1 MSGRKELFIY
11 FSKSPLK
18 VQEPRLMN
26 KLGSF
31 ASGIQVASSTPFHYF
46 HLISQVV
53 SLVAMFLLLSLSCQ
67 LVLLSAMNA
76 STSNIL
82 TFTFIYSTSYLV
94 VVQLFQLSFTP
105 NKLRCSI
112 FIFCKYSNE
121 PYFLFSHCK

>member
-1 MSGRKELFIY
+1 MSARKELFIY

-18 VQEPRLMN
+18 VQGPRLMN

-53 SLVAMFLLLSLSCQ
+53 SLVAMFLLLFLSCQ
-67 LVLLSAMNA
+67 LILLSAMNA

-82 TFTFIYSTSYLV
+82 KFTFIYSTLYSYLV

-105 NKLRCSI
+105 NKLSCSI
-112 FIFCKYSNE
+112 FICCKY
-121 PYFLFSHCK
+121 

>member
-1 MSGRKELFIY
+1 MSPRKELFIY

-53 SLVAMFLLLSLSCQ
+53 SLVATFLLLSLSVSLAQ
-67 LVLLSAMNA
+67 LILLSAMNA

-82 TFTFIYSTSYLV
+82 KFTFIYSTSYLM

-105 NKLRCSI
+105 NKLSCSI
-112 FIFCKYSNE
+112 F
-121 PYFLFSHCK
+121 YFL

>member
-1 MSGRKELFIY
+1 MSARKELFIY

-53 SLVAMFLLLSLSCQ
+53 SLVAMFLLLSLYLSCQ

-82 TFTFIYSTSYLV
+82 KFTFIYSTSYLV
-94 VVQLFQLSFTP
+94 VVKLFQLSFTP

-112 FIFCKYSNE
+112 F
-121 PYFLFSHCK
+121 YFL

>member
-1 MSGRKELFIY
+1 MSARKELFIY

-53 SLVAMFLLLSLSCQ
+53 SLVAMFLLLSLSLSCQ
-67 LVLLSAMNA
+67 LFLLSAMNA

-82 TFTFIYSTSYLV
+82 
-94 VVQLFQLSFTP
+94 
-105 NKLRCSI
+105 
-112 FIFCKYSNE
+112 
-121 PYFLFSHCK
+121 